1 MTFNATIALFDDYY
15 RLADAGNVAEFNRDL
30 GCEVRERL
38 LQLDYI
44 VDRVR
49 KLEGIAKQA
58 TARHEAAFQAH
69 RDDINARGIAY
80 ESVPLPENV
89 KFTKEEMDAHSKA
102 AFELKLFSEAF
113 YYFAGRV
120 RTILKKTGLPG
131 LQGFECKGVR
141 DVRNKLLEHAGEK
154 QSVVVIQSFG
164 WGAPQGPVLKAARYG
179 GQEDVFP
186 DAGLY
191 RNAEEFIDN
200 LDRSLRAAMSGL

>member
-1 MTFNATIALFDDYY
+1 MTFKTTIALFDEYY
-15 RLADAGNVAEFNRDL
+15 RLADAKNVPDFNRDL

-38 LQLDYI
+38 LQLEYI

-49 KLEGIAKQA
+49 QLEGIAKQVM
-58 TARHEAAFQAH
+58 ARQEAAHWAH
-69 RDDINARGIAY
+69 LDDIKARGIDY
-80 ESVPLPENV
+80 ESVPLPDNV
-89 KFTKEEMDAHSKA
+89 KLTKEEMDAHSKA
-102 AFELKLFSEAF
+102 AFELKLLSEAF

-154 QSVVVIQSFG
+154 QSEVVIQSFG
-164 WGAPQGPVLKAARYG
+164 WGAPQGPVLKAVRYG

-191 RNAEEFIDN
+191 RNAEEFIQN
-200 LDRSLRAAMSGL
+200 LDRRLRAAMSSF